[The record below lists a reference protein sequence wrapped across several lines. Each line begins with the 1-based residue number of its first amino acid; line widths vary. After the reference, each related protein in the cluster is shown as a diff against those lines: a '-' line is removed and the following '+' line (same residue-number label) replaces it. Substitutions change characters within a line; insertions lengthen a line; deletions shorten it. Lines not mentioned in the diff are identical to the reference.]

1 MQVVDMFINEATMF
15 TVYQS
20 YVEANFINDMMNLRD
35 VIVTLAVTKG
45 LKIVIGEVTMELA
58 ITE

>member
-20 YVEANFINDMMNLRD
+20 YVEANFINDMMNLREA
-35 VIVTLAVTKG
+35 IVTSAVTKG
-45 LKIVIGEVTMELA
+45 LKVVVGEVTMEL
-58 ITE
+58 IVTE